1 MRRSPITI
9 IVFLFALLVSAST
22 LYAASEY
29 LTQGIADYE
38 DESYEE
44 ALDNLTR
51 ARSED
56 PASARAAYY
65 LGLTYGK
72 LQDYK
77 NAAAQ
82 LKEALALDPGLSDG
96 HRVLAE
102 ALYNLND
109 LEGAAKELEEAAKS
123 GSKPGEVYFLRGLI
137 ELKGGKNEEAAVS
150 FGKAKEADPGLT
162 QAADYQTAIAY
173 VKENMLKEARDV
185 FGQVV
190 VRDPT
195 TDLALYASEYSK
207 ALEKREEREA
217 PLKLYLGLRYE
228 YDDNVVLK
236 PADSA
241 LAGGI
246 TDQVDR
252 REALN
257 FRGEYT
263 KRFSGPWSVRAQY
276 SLYLSNQHHLK
287 SHNVQSHTATLTPS
301 YNFNRSTANMGLA
314 YTNTLVHSREYLQ
327 SAALTPGYNFMIGA
341 SNVGVLSLR
350 FQKREFA
357 QPTFSE
363 YEDRDSTE
371 FAAGAGFFS
380 FFSGD
385 EGFVS
390 LKYEVNRE
398 DADGANWTY
407 TGHKGSISVLY
418 PLGERLKAQGYA
430 EVFSQDF
437 TNTNTFFSKNRKDAI
452 FTQSVL
458 LSYEFYKKAEFV
470 VQYTHVRDDSNI
482 GIYDYNRNI
491 VSAGVEFRL

>member
-1 MRRSPITI
+1 M
-9 IVFLFALLVSAST
+9 VCAG
-22 LYAASEY
+22 SEY
-29 LTQGIADYE
+29 LKQGIADYE

-44 ALDNLTR
+44 ALESLIK
-51 ARSED
+51 ARGED
-56 PASARAAYY
+56 PASAEAAYY

-77 NAAAQ
+77 NAAAH
-82 LKEALALDPGLSDG
+82 LKEALVLDPELVDG
-96 HRVLAE
+96 HLFLAE

-109 LEGAAKELEEAAKS
+109 LEGALKELDEAAKR

-137 ELKGGKNEEAAVS
+137 ELKAGKNKEAIVS
-150 FGKAKEADPGLT
+150 FGKAREADEGIT

-173 VKENMLKEARDV
+173 IRENRLKEARDV
-185 FGQVV
+185 FGQVA
-190 VRDPT
+190 VRDPS
-195 TDLALYASEYSK
+195 TDLAFYASEYSK
-207 ALEKREEREA
+207 ALEKREEREK

-252 REALN
+252 REAVS
-257 FRGEYT
+257 FRGDYT
-263 KRFSGPWSVRAQY
+263 KRFSGPWSLRAQY

-301 YNFNRSTANMGLA
+301 YNFDRSTANLGLS
-314 YTNTLVHSREYLQ
+314 YTNTLVHGREYLQ
-327 SAALTPGYNFMIGA
+327 SAAVSPGYNFMIGA
-341 SNVGVLSLR
+341 SNVGVLSMR

-357 QPTFSE
+357 QAPFSE
-363 YEDRDSTE
+363 FEDRDSTE
-371 FAAGAGFFS
+371 FALGAGLFS

-398 DADGANWTY
+398 DADGGNWTY
-407 TGHKGSISVLY
+407 TGHKGSLSLLY
-418 PLGERLKAQGYA
+418 PLGERLKLQGYA
-430 EVFSQDF
+430 EAFSQDF
-437 TNTNTFFSKNRKDAI
+437 KNTNTFFSTKRKDMI
-452 FTQSVL
+452 YSQSVL
-458 LSYEFYKKAEFV
+458 FSYEFYKKAEFV

-482 GIYDYNRNI
+482 AIYDYNRNI
-491 VSAGVEFRL
+491 ISAGVEFRL